1 MAAVEPPA
9 EPPPSQAPLASS
21 QEEDEDDVWKLA
33 QLDEFDV
40 PQVPTSSSDDGLKQP
55 ASSDKQLPPSA
66 LRASLQAILGSGLSA
81 RAVPGPS
88 NSRNAR
94 VCGFDPT
101 IFDRGRRGKKA
112 LLAGAAAGE
121 EPQDTKQDGPSP
133 VVTRL
138 AELRERRDR
147 RFARSESEEELER
160 HEMLELDADEHPFGI
175 GLEPPPTPSRGL
187 YARLAA
193 EAATTEDIVHALV
206 ASSVQAAV
214 AENADDV
221 DDDDDDD
228 EADAAAGSS
237 WPRPVTPGGRS
248 TSFGGA
254 QSCVLQC
261 GLEVVLVLASFV
273 DIDFLHQGW
282 CRIRARPS
290 FEAADGTEA
299 PYPAALMANFHR
311 HSWRRGEGPGDGAM
325 PGGATAAHASSEF
338 VSRWFATPL
347 MGGRQFLHEV
357 AVFRLPLPDT
367 DLAADGTRTREG
379 PLHPAGASPAGKIW
393 RNELS
398 LLLEITLEGCSDDG
412 AAMAQARA
420 AGVELTAAGADPSAS
435 SAAAAAA
442 ALAREAEGPAEGV
455 ELHAIARSRMRIAQP
470 LPCAH
475 AFVQAVLQDQSDGI
489 AALTGSL
496 HTAAA
501 ALRVTPRRGLP
512 INAFAPPPLPARPP
526 APQTADAPPTDAA
539 AAAAAAAEPG
549 NGAATGAAAAAD
561 PQPDAPAKSNDHLP
575 PPAPM
580 PPPAAPKSLLP
591 PPPPLWS
598 DERSGAACA
607 ACASPLAAV
616 LLPWC
621 DAVGASLRATL
632 REWAAEMPSVATH
645 ARAAPPLRVPL
656 MPLDALGGGGA
667 ALAAAAPLE
676 AMQAAT
682 RGVALLWGQVV
693 YALCCCE
700 LTPLLRLMRHRHR
713 GLEWRHALARHYV
726 VRPHT
731 PYDDRREYDLT
742 PQLHAPLSKT
752 ATTSASSSGASSSGV
767 RRSSATGRRS
777 ASAPTLSELGQ
788 RRSSDAASS
797 AASGDEAGASAAFA
811 TDAAAAATPA
821 TPLPLYN
828 QQLAQ
833 TLPLHHRPPTL
844 VEDAYAPVPPPGAAG
859 SHGGTSGGV
868 AGAMPPPYAS
878 LRTPPPPPPMDAYAD
893 LVVLVHG
900 YSGSAYDVRLMRS
913 YLQLQLPRAAF
924 LLSCANEQLVNV
936 PIETMAERLAQEVEG
951 FIVGNGQRLRLQR
964 LSFVAF
970 SIGALVL
977 RAALR
982 LPALRKLEPFMH
994 AFASISGPLIGYP
1007 MPSASGV
1014 VQSGMWFMANVVK
1027 DVTLAQL
1034 GLADGAEPARSLVG
1048 QVSAAPDEQPRFR
1061 HVLLVGSQQDKYV
1074 PLYSSLLRAPGA
1086 DQPTPAGSAKRVEL
1100 LRKMVDGALE
1110 SMAESHLVRIDVHFR
1125 DKPKQFSLDQFAGR
1139 AVHTKFLENVEF
1151 LRLFAARFAR
1161 CFES

>member
-1 MAAVEPPA
+1 MAVADQ
-9 EPPPSQAPLASS
+9 PPPSQARPASP
-21 QEEDEDDVWKLA
+21 QDVEDDDVWKIA
-33 QLDEFDV
+33 QLDEFDE
-40 PQVPTSSSDDGLKQP
+40 PGPSDDGLKQP

-81 RAVPGPS
+81 RAIPGPS
-88 NSRNAR
+88 NSKNAR
-94 VCGFDPT
+94 VCGFDPA
-101 IFDRGRRGKKA
+101 IFDRRGKRA
-112 LLAGAAAGE
+112 LQACPAAPAAGD
-121 EPQDTKQDGPSP
+121 EPSPEPKQDGPSP
-133 VVTRL
+133 VSTRL

-147 RFARSESEEELER
+147 RFAQSESEEELEE
-160 HEMLELDADEHPFGI
+160 HEMLELDADENPFGV
-175 GLEPPPTPSRGL
+175 GLEPPPTPSRGV
-187 YARLAA
+187 YARQAA
-193 EAATTEDIVHALV
+193 EAASTPDDVVLALV
-206 ASSVQAAV
+206 ASAIRAAV
-214 AENADDV
+214 AEVADDV
-221 DDDDDDD
+221 GGDVGGDDDDSSGDDD
-228 EADAAAGSS
+228 EVGAAAVSS
-237 WPRPVTPGGRS
+237 WPRPVTPGSRS

-311 HSWRRGEGPGDGAM
+311 HSWRRGESADGHGGGAM
-325 PGGATAAHASSEF
+325 PGGATAAHSSSEF

-367 DLAADGTRTREG
+367 DLTADSTRTREG
-379 PLHPAGASPAGKIW
+379 PLHPASVSPAGNVW

-420 AGVELTAAGADPSAS
+420 ANAELAAAGADQSATAGAT
-435 SAAAAAA
+435 AAAAA
-442 ALAREAEGPAEGV
+442 AREAEGPAAGV
-455 ELHAIARSRMRIAQP
+455 ELHTIARARMRIAQP

-512 INAFAPPPLPARPP
+512 INAFAPLPLPARPP
-526 APQTADAPPTDAA
+526 APQTAAAPPADAA
-539 AAAAAAAEPG
+539 AATAAGSG
-549 NGAATGAAAAAD
+549 NGAAAGAEHQQD
-561 PQPDAPAKSNDHLP
+561 TPSKSNGHLP
-575 PPAPM
+575 HP
-580 PPPAAPKSLLP
+580 APKSLLP

-632 REWAAEMPSVATH
+632 REWAAEMPSIATH
-645 ARAAPPLRVPL
+645 ARAAPPLRVTP
-656 MPLDALGGGGA
+656 MPLDELGGGGA
-667 ALAAAAPLE
+667 ALAAAQTLE
-676 AMQAAT
+676 QMQAAT

-713 GLEWRHALARHYV
+713 GLEWRHVLAHHYL

-731 PYDDRREYDLT
+731 PLDDRGEYPLT
-742 PQLHAPLSKT
+742 PPLHEPPSKT
-752 ATTSASSSGASSSGV
+752 GARPTAVRASGSG
-767 RRSSATGRRS
+767 RS
-777 ASAPTLSELGQ
+777 ASAPTLSDQ
-788 RRSSDAASS
+788 RRSSGAASPV
-797 AASGDEAGASAAFA
+797 ASEDEADASAAV
-811 TDAAAAATPA
+811 AAAVPA
-821 TPLPLYN
+821 VPTPLYN

-844 VEDAYAPVPPPGAAG
+844 VEDAYAPVPPPDAAAG
-859 SHGGTSGGV
+859 LHGTNGGAV
-868 AGAMPPPYAS
+868 GAMPPHAS

-936 PIETMAERLAQEVEG
+936 PIEQMAERLAQEVEG
-951 FIVGNGQRLRLQR
+951 FIAGNGQRLRLQR

-982 LPALRKLEPFMH
+982 LPALRKLEPVMH

-1027 DVTLAQL
+1027 DVTLSQL
-1034 GLADGAEPARSLVG
+1034 CLADGAEPARSLVG
-1048 QVSAAPDEQPRFR
+1048 QLSATPDEQPRFR

-1074 PLYSSLLRAPGA
+1074 PLYSSLLRSPGA
-1086 DQPTPAGSAKRVEL
+1086 DEPTPASSAKRVEL
-1100 LRKMVDGALE
+1100 LRRMVDGALE
-1110 SMAESHLVRIDVHFR
+1110 SMAVSHLVRIDVHFR
-1125 DKPKQFSLDQFAGR
+1125 DKPKQFSLDQLAGR

-1151 LRLFAARFAR
+1151 LRLFSARFAR
-1161 CFES
+1161 CFET